1 MKRDQLKKLK
11 EKPSEELKKE
21 LQLSKDNLWQLKLD
35 LASGKVKNVREIR
48 SLKKVIA
55 VINTILNK

>member
-1 MKRDQLKKLK
+1 MKRDQLKKLR
-11 EKPSEELKKE
+11 EKSVEELKKE

-48 SLKKVIA
+48 SFRKAIA